1 MDAIFDLDLINT
13 VKVLKLNR
21 LSIIRFKYDHI
32 IQSHYKN
39 KSIPSATIERVFDCH
54 ESQNYHADK
63 EIKYYDLSKSSLIS
77 HGWKNAPDVLML
89 DTPEKINQDY
99 GEEDWTEVFEL
110 DLINS
115 LLFIPLHLEKQKTKY
130 QPNILG
136 SLILQSYTPKQW
148 TNAEIEAFKWI
159 GKKVTTD
166 IINQQTVNKVQ
177 SLVNERTSQ
186 LRFSL
191 DVQAKLSNKL
201 RFHLDELRESNKV
214 KDEFIASM
222 SDALKTPLSNLKTGI
237 KMLKLRNKDESLQL
251 YVDIL
256 EQECEKEINL
266 VDNLLTI
273 QKLRAKEME
282 ISPQKVH
289 LSSFLQDIR
298 QNFSKKLTE
307 SQLSFNISSQLDF
320 LLTDLKSFELIVK
333 ELTLNAI
340 KFSTA
345 QTVIYLI
352 IEKHH
357 DYFIIEI
364 SNIGAEITSEEQED
378 IFQPFY
384 QGAGVENVTNGGTG
398 LGLALVKSL
407 VENLNGTIEVSSIL
421 SPNSKDYINTFT
433 ITLPQEVH
441 EVY

>member
-32 IQSHYKN
+32 TQSYQKN
-39 KSIPSATIERVFDCH
+39 KPIPSATLEKVFDCC
-54 ESQNYHADK
+54 ESQNYDADK
-63 EIKYYDLSKSSLIS
+63 EIKYYELSKSSLIS
-77 HGWKNAPDVLML
+77 HGWKTAPDVLIL
-89 DTPEKINQDY
+89 DTLKDINKY
-99 GEEDWTEVFEL
+99 AEGGDWTEVFDL
-110 DLINS
+110 HLINS
-115 LLFIPLHLEKQKTKY
+115 LLFIPLYLERQKTKY

-136 SLILQSYTPKQW
+136 SLILQSYSQKIW

-159 GKKVTTD
+159 GKKVTSD
-166 IINQQTVNKVQ
+166 IINQQTVKKVQ

-201 RFHLDELRESNKV
+201 RFHLEELRESNKV

-237 KMLKLRNKDESLQL
+237 KMLKLRNVNESLEL
-251 YVDIL
+251 YIDIL
-256 EQECEKEINL
+256 EQECDKEINL

-273 QKLRAKEME
+273 QKLRVKEME

-289 LSSFLQDIR
+289 ISSFLQDIR
-298 QNFSKKLTE
+298 QKFIEKLTE
-307 SQLSFNISSQLDF
+307 SQLSLNVNAQLDF
-320 LLTDLKSFELIVK
+320 LLTDLNSFDLIIKELIF
-333 ELTLNAI
+333 NAI

-352 IEKHH
+352 IEKHLNN
-357 DYFIIEI
+357 FIIEI
-364 SNIGAEITSEEQED
+364 SNIGAEIAAEEQEN

-384 QGAGVENVTNGGTG
+384 QGNNVENVTNGGTG

>member
-21 LSIIRFKYDHI
+21 LSIVRFKYDHI
-32 IQSHYKN
+32 IQTKSKN
-39 KSIPSATIERVFDCH
+39 KQIPSATVEKVFDCH
-54 ESQNYHADK
+54 ECQNYQPDQ
-63 EIKYYDLSKSSLIS
+63 EIKYNKLSQSSLLIYA
-77 HGWKNAPDVLML
+77 WKIAPKIAILE
-89 DTPEKINQDY
+89 TPEQIIKHRQ
-99 GEEDWTEVFEL
+99 GEDWTELFQL
-110 DLINS
+110 NLINS
-115 LLFIPLHLEKQKTKY
+115 LLFIPLYLERQKTTY

-136 SLILQSYTPKQW
+136 SLILQSYGAKQW
-148 TNAEIEAFKWI
+148 TDADIEVFKWI
-159 GKKVTTD
+159 GKKVSAD
-166 IINQQTVNKVQ
+166 IINQQTVAKTQ

-186 LRFSL
+186 LKFSL
-191 DVQAKLSNKL
+191 DVQAKLSSKL
-201 RFHLDELRESNKV
+201 RFHLEELRESNRV

-222 SDALKTPLSNLKTGI
+222 SDALKTPLSNLKTGL
-237 KMLKLRNKDESLQL
+237 KMLKLRNKNKSLEL
-251 YVDIL
+251 YINIL
-256 EQECEKEINL
+256 EQECDKEINL

-273 QKLRAKEME
+273 QQLRVKEIE
-282 ISPQKVH
+282 ISPQKIH

-298 QNFSKKLTE
+298 QNFINQLAHH
-307 SQLSFNISSQLDF
+307 QLSLNISSQLDF
-320 LLTDLKSFELIVK
+320 LLTDLKSLDLIIK
-333 ELTLNAI
+333 ELVLNAI

-352 IEKHH
+352 FERNGNG
-357 DYFIIEI
+357 FIIEI
-364 SNIGAEITSEEQED
+364 SNIGAKIAPEEQEN

-384 QGAGVENVTNGGTG
+384 QGSNVENVTNGGTG

-407 VENLNGTIEVSSIL
+407 IENLNGTIEVSSIL